1 MDVGGSVGGRLVV
14 TSEAIQGDIVA
25 DDIFI
30 RVDAKLEETLATLQ
44 SASVLVVCID
54 NLIRGSKNF
63 PDRSESER
71 DTSLRLKQTKSALL
85 VIHVG
90 GRRGSGEGAES
101 NGKERELHFRGGFGW
116 KCRAEGK
123 MLGIRVQGCS
133 VSEY

>member
-25 DDIFI
+25 DDIFV
-30 RVDAKLEETLATLQ
+30 RVDAKLEEALATLQ

-54 NLIRGSKNF
+54 NLIGGSKNF

-71 DTSLRLKQTKSALL
+71 DTTLGLKQTKGALL

-90 GRRGSGEGAES
+90 GRRGSSEGAES
-101 NGKERELHFRGGFGW
+101 NGKERELHFRGGFCW
-116 KCRAEGK
+116 KCRAE
-123 MLGIRVQGCS
+123 
-133 VSEY
+133 